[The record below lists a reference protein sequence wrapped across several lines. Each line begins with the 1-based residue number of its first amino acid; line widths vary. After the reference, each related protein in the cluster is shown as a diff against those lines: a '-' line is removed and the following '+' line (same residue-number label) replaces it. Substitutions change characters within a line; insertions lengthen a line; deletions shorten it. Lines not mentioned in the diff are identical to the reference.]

1 MHRGFALQCFSL
13 KCCCLFSDF
22 SSLTSRYL
30 YCVWDHWYRNWTPV
44 VWRKSLQGVQGLSFF
59 SPVRSWTWP
68 VLPLWYTIHTWL
80 CVHSHVTQVFTCN
93 IVILTL
99 GAHAQQGLQYF
110 VCLSVGQCVC
120 QCLFWHRVCT
130 LELFIFFAGFILGVH
145 IPVWRG
151 WNSGERFDSF
161 PYFNIGAEIHE

>member
-110 VCLSVGQCVC
+110 VCLSVCRSVCVSMLILAQGLHFRAFHFFC
-120 QCLFWHRVCT
+120 RIHSWSAHTCLTRM
-130 LELFIFFAGFILGVH
+130 ELRWAFRFLPIL
-145 IPVWRG
+145 
-151 WNSGERFDSF
+151 
-161 PYFNIGAEIHE
+161 